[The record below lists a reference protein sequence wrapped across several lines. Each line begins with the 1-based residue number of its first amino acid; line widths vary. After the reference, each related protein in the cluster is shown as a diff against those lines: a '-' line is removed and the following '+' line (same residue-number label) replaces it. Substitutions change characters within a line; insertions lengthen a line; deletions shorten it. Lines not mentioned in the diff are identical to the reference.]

1 MADTNRR
8 RRVGLTASAT
18 AVALALAACSGG
30 DDAAPA
36 TTDGT
41 TTSPPTTADTTTSTA
56 STTTPEVT
64 TTTAPPP
71 STAPP
76 TTAPPAAPDPVV
88 EQRIVVT
95 GPEEVVFDWTT
106 DRCEP
111 EHIPD
116 IAARA
121 FRDADGTVQLTIG
134 HWNTYRMVGPTLDAV
149 ASDCSRVLMSSD
161 FDSDPS
167 QFNDSEWMGAPYTF
181 DGETI
186 YAVVHNEYRGDTHT
200 GARPGQCPSGQRLPC
215 LDTSFTMAVSTD
227 GGDSFDDI
235 LPPPNHLVATL
246 PYQYVDDSVPSGIR
260 QPSNIIEGPDGF
272 FYLFG
277 NVSDQPDEQQW
288 VCAMRTDDLAD
299 PSSWRYWDGTEF
311 AGVWKNPYVDTVDPD
326 ADTCAPLALPQL
338 GGGINESIVFDEAL
352 RSYVMVG
359 ASDSPGAGGTDWGF
373 YYSTSPDLITWSARR
388 LIIDLPINPSV
399 DDPDNDTV
407 HAYPAII
414 DPDSSSLN
422 FSTSDGQMY
431 LYVSRFN
438 FGGNSLD
445 RDLLRFPIE
454 VQDVEIT
461 APDWKFDTAG
471 DLEGWI
477 PEFDVTDV
485 VVADG
490 NLTFRSAGN
499 DPTFLSP
506 ALTVPAEF
514 STVRIWMRAEPGPG
528 DAAAEFFFLT
538 DDDTV
543 YDGRKLLIFDLN
555 DDGEFHDYVLD
566 LSPMPD
572 WNGTIVRLRFDP
584 ITLEGRTVDVDRIW
598 FSDS

>member
-1 MADTNRR
+1 MADTSRR
-8 RRVGLTASAT
+8 RWVGLTALAI
-18 AVALALAACSGG
+18 ALALTACSSG
-30 DDAAPA
+30 DDVAAPP
-36 TTDGT
+36 TTDGAPT
-41 TTSPPTTADTTTSTA
+41 TTEGTTTTAA
-56 STTTPEVT
+56 STTTPEAT
-64 TTTAPPP
+64 TTTTPPP
-71 STAPP
+71 ATAPP

-88 EQRIVVT
+88 EPRIVVT

-106 DRCEP
+106 DQCEP

-134 HWNTYRMVGPTLDAV
+134 HWNTYRMIGPTLDAV
-149 ASDCSRVLMSSD
+149 ASDCSRILMSSD
-161 FDSDPS
+161 FDPDPS

-200 GARPGQCPSGQRLPC
+200 GDRPGQCPSGQRLPC

-227 GGDSFDDI
+227 GGDSFDHI

-246 PYQYVDDSVPSGIR
+246 PYQYVDDSVPSGLR

-311 AGVWKNPYVDTVDPD
+311 AGVWKNPYVDAVDPD
-326 ADTCAPLALPQL
+326 ADTCAPLAFSQL
-338 GGGINESIVFDEAL
+338 GGGINESVVFDEEL
-352 RSYVMVG
+352 GLYVMVG
-359 ASDSPGAGGTDWGF
+359 AADSPGAGGTDWGF

-388 LIIDLPINPSV
+388 LLVDLPINPSV
-399 DDPDNDTV
+399 DDPDNDTT

-414 DPDSSSLN
+414 DPDSPSLN
-422 FSTSDGQMY
+422 FSTTDGQMY

-461 APDWKFDTAG
+461 APDWTFDTAD

-477 PEFDVTDV
+477 PEFDVADV
-485 VVADG
+485 VVVDG
-490 NLTFRSAGN
+490 NLTFRSVGN

-506 ALTVPAEF
+506 SLSLPSEF
-514 STVRIWMRAEPGPG
+514 STVRIRMRAEPGPD
-528 DAAAEFFFLT
+528 DAAAEFFFVT
-538 DDDTV
+538 DDDAE
-543 YDGRKLLIFDLN
+543 YDGRKLLIFDLI

-566 LSPMPD
+566 LSSMPD

>member
-1 MADTNRR
+1 MS
-8 RRVGLTASAT
+8 VGRWRTKTAGVAA
-18 AVALALAACSGG
+18 AVLALTACSGG
-30 DDAAPA
+30 DDAGPAPTTAETAGTTA

-41 TTSPPTTADTTTSTA
+41 TAPTTSDVPTTTSR
-56 STTTPEVT
+56 
-64 TTTAPPP
+64 
-71 STAPP
+71 P
-76 TTAPPAAPDPVV
+76 TTAPTTAPAPTTTQAPRSPDPII

-106 DRCEP
+106 DQCEP

-121 FRDADGTVQLTIG
+121 YRDAAGEVHLTIG
-134 HWNTYRMVGPTLDAV
+134 HWNTYSMVGPNLNELT
-149 ASDCSRVLMSSD
+149 SDCGTVQMSSD
-161 FDSDPS
+161 FDPDPA
-167 QFNDSEWMGAPYTF
+167 QFNDSEWMGAPFTF

-227 GGDSFDDI
+227 GGDSFTDI
-235 LPPPNHLVATL
+235 APPPNHLIASL
-246 PYQYVDDSVPSGIR
+246 PYEYIDDSVPSGIR
-260 QPSNIIEGPDGF
+260 QPSDIIEGPDGF

-277 NVSDQPDEQQW
+277 NVSDQPAERQW

-299 PSSWRYWDGTEF
+299 PSSWRFWDGDEF
-311 AGVWKNPYVDTVDPD
+311 AGVWKNPYLETVDPD
-326 ADTCAPLALPQL
+326 ADKCAPLAFPQL

-352 RSYVMVG
+352 GQYVMVG
-359 ASDSPGAGGTDWGF
+359 ASDSPGAGGADWGF
-373 YYSTSPDLITWSARR
+373 YYSTSPDLVNWSARQ
-388 LIIDLPINPSV
+388 LLIDLPINPAV
-399 DDPDNDTV
+399 GDPDNDTV

-414 DPDSSSLN
+414 DPDSPSLN

-431 LYVSRFN
+431 FYVSRFN

-461 APDWKFDTAG
+461 APDWTFDTA
-471 DLEGWI
+471 DDFEGWI
-477 PEFDVTDV
+477 PEFDIADP

-490 NLTFRSAGN
+490 SLTFRSSGG
-499 DPTFLSP
+499 DPIFLSP
-506 ALTVPAEF
+506 ALNLPAEF
-514 STVRIWMRAEPGPG
+514 STLRIRLRAEPGPE
-528 DAAAEFFFLT
+528 DVAAELFFVT
-538 DDDTV
+538 DDDAD
-543 YDGRKLLIFDLN
+543 YDGRKLLIFDLV

-566 LSPMPD
+566 LSTMPD
-572 WNGTIVRLRFDP
+572 WNGKIVRLRFDP
-584 ITLEGRTVDVDRIW
+584 ITLEGRTVDIDRIW
-598 FSDS
+598 FTDS